1 MGFWLGSG
9 QDGLALVMAGRVGYG
24 GEQDLACVIQGLR
37 KVVCQPLVMWL
48 CVDPRSF
55 VPFNELI
62 LGWEVRPN
70 SHSN

>member
-1 MGFWLGSG
+1 MCRPRSQEG
-9 QDGLALVMAGRVGYG
+9 
-24 GEQDLACVIQGLR
+24 CVSTFGH
-37 KVVCQPLVMWL
+37 VVVL